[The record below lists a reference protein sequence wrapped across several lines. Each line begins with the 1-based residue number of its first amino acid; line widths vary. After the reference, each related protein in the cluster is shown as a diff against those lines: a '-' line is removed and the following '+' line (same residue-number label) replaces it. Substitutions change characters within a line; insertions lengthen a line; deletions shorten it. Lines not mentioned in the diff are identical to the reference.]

1 MNDQI
6 ITKIFERMLNLEKR
20 HNKERDEKG
29 MTCIYF
35 SYYKEC
41 HTIRDC
47 FLVFPHKNKQNFERI
62 GVMLATSNRIER
74 KKDERNSLNLSLITE
89 VEDSSP
95 MIDVDEIVTR
105 NNITDVCTL
114 EILHDII
121 ISNNMKM
128 NSFTHKV

>member
-6 ITKIFERMLNLEKR
+6 ITKIFERMLNLEKG

-35 SYYKEC
+35 SCYKEC

-95 MIDVDEIVTR
+95 MIDVDEIVAR